1 MEIYHGITLRAAL
14 IATGAVAVVTLVS
27 LISVTAAVLLA
38 SALAAG
44 GAIARVL
51 LPVDKAFHIRRRSI
65 DVATAM
71 AFSIALLVL
80 GLTTPLG

>member
-1 MEIYHGITLRAAL
+1 MEIYRGITLKAAL
-14 IATGAVAVVTLVS
+14 IATGGVAVVTLVS

-38 SALAAG
+38 AGFAAAG
-44 GAIARVL
+44 AVARVL

-71 AFSIALLVL
+71 LFAIALLIL
-80 GLTTPLG
+80 GLTAPLG